1 MILLGCEG
9 IQVFLNIKKDTCLK
23 KLVGIVIKPKNIVV
37 FLKNIMIIFCINI
50 SLIYLS
56 QNNIFNW
63 NNCLC
68 LKNYDDDR

>member
-9 IQVFLNIKKDTCLK
+9 RIQVFLNIKIYTCLK
-23 KLVGIVIKPKNIVV
+23 KLIHIVIKPENIIVC
-37 FLKNIMIIFCINI
+37 FLNIMIIFYINV

-56 QNNIFNW
+56 QHNIFNW

-68 LKNYDDDR
+68 LKNYDY